1 MIPHILYTSTRT
13 PGAVI
18 STGGERLRRRLSY
31 SPGPSLGPSPLQGE
45 GDTFGSREMKYL
57 TVALATEPETPL
69 GYGIATWNVASEVLL
84 LRSTGGRVMR
94 TTRPT
99 ATGSPLITMVTGA
112 MVTPVTR

>member
-18 STGGERLRRRLSY
+18 STGVERLRRRLSY
-31 SPGPSLGPSPLQGE
+31 SPAPLPRPSSLQGE
-45 GDTFGSREMKYL
+45 GDTFGFLEIEYL

-69 GYGIATWNVASEVLL
+69 GYGIATWNVASEVLV

-94 TTRPT
+94 STRPT

-112 MVTPVTR
+112 IVIAVTR

>member
-18 STGGERLRRRLSY
+18 STGVERLRRRLSY
-31 SPGPSLGPSPLQGE
+31 SPGPSPRPSPLQGE
-45 GDTFGSREMKYL
+45 GDTFGFREIEYL

-84 LRSTGGRVMR
+84 LRSTSGTVLLEAPAAAS
-94 TTRPT
+94 T
-99 ATGSPLITMVTGA
+99 
-112 MVTPVTR
+112 